1 VCFVKK
7 HGCYKVLVWGVAVLF
22 LFLAQ
27 PLGATTDAE
36 LDKKMEELQEITEA
50 IERFEKLYDQKE
62 REERQ
67 VLGQLRQ
74 LENNIDDLGRDVT
87 TLHAQINK
95 VEELLQA
102 ARQEINKTGA
112 LVEERTEYFNQRLN
126 EIYQQGEVSFLAV
139 LLQATS
145 VTDFLTRFDFM
156 QKIAENDVHNLKE
169 LEQARQKLVEKEA
182 DLQEKADNYSFLK
195 TQKEHKQRQMEL
207 QSRQKNN
214 LLKTIEQQKS
224 EYSRSIDELDQVR
237 KSLDKFI
244 REWQASHQEA
254 YMGSGK
260 MGWPLPGYSK
270 ITSKFGYRIHPLFK
284 KKSFHAGI
292 DIAAPTGTPVRASE
306 NGRVIYVGNKGGYG
320 QAIILDHGG
329 GISTQYSHLSAYL
342 VKAGD
347 LVLKGDP
354 IGKIGSTGWSTGPH
368 LDFIIRVNGEPQNP
382 LNYVK
387 P

>member
-1 VCFVKK
+1 MCFVKK
-7 HGCYKVLVWGVAVLF
+7 HSRGKVLLLGVAVLF
-22 LFLAQ
+22 LCLAQ

-36 LDKKMEELQEITEA
+36 IDKKMAELQEITEA
-50 IERFEKLYDQKE
+50 IERFEKLYNEKE
-62 REERQ
+62 REGRQ
-67 VLGQLRQ
+67 VLGQIRQ
-74 LENNIDDLGRDVT
+74 LENNIDGLDRDVT
-87 TLHAQINK
+87 TLRGQISATEVLLKRAQ
-95 VEELLQA
+95 
-102 ARQEINKTGA
+102 QEINKTGV
-112 LVEERTEYFNQRLN
+112 LVEERTDYLNTRLN
-126 EIYQQGEVSFLAV
+126 EIYQQGEVSFVAV

-156 QKIAENDVHNLKE
+156 QKIAENDV
-169 LEQARQKLVEKEA
+169 QKLKDLERIRQELAEKEA

-195 TQKEHKQRQMEL
+195 TQKEYKQRQMEL

-224 EYSRSIDELDQVR
+224 EYSSSIDELDQVR
-237 KSLDKFI
+237 KSLDRFI

-270 ITSKFGYRIHPLFK
+270 ITSFFGYRIHPIFK
-284 KKSFHAGI
+284 KRSFHAGI
-292 DIAAPTGTPVRASE
+292 DIGAPTGTPVRASE

-342 VKAGD
+342 VKPGD
-347 LVLKGDP
+347 LVLKGDA

-382 LNYVK
+382 LTYVK

>member
-1 VCFVKK
+1 MCFVKK

-102 ARQEINKTGA
+102 ARQEIKKTGT
-112 LVEERTEYFNQRLN
+112 LVEERTDYFNQRLN

-145 VTDFLTRFDFM
+145 LTDFLTRFDFM
-156 QKIAENDVHNLKE
+156 QKIAENDVNNLKE

-195 TQKEHKQRQMEL
+195 TQKEYKQRQMEL

-244 REWQASHQEA
+244 REWQANHQEA

-270 ITSKFGYRIHPLFK
+270 ITSEFGYRIHPIFR

-329 GISTQYSHLSAYL
+329 DIYTVFAS
-342 VKAGD
+342 
-347 LVLKGDP
+347 
-354 IGKIGSTGWSTGPH
+354 
-368 LDFIIRVNGEPQNP
+368 
-382 LNYVK
+382 
-387 P
+387 